1 MSREAYGEGSVYQR
15 KDGLW
20 VASFITEDA
29 KGKKKRVTV
38 SAKTKALV
46 RKKLREA
53 QRRVEAGLP
62 VKDSARNLES
72 WSTYW
77 AKTHLPNDPKLE
89 PSTIALYEGLM
100 VKHVIPRLGHYAL
113 KELKPSHVESLMDEL
128 QEVLAPSSIRNV
140 YAAFKRCLAS
150 AVREGILAR
159 NVVASVDRPTVS
171 RDPARKALLD
181 DESVAIVSAVVGH
194 RILEPL
200 VLLDMATGLRR
211 GELLGLQWSD
221 IDFATGELKVQRQC
235 VRDQL
240 GLRLKLP
247 KTAHGVRRLKLGK
260 STLEHLR
267 KHRVAQAKERLSVGD
282 AWADLDLV
290 FATEAG
296 GLLDPN
302 NVSKW
307 YKKAC
312 KSAGVYGKGKRGIHA
327 QRHTVATAL
336 ADSQP
341 PHVIASTLG
350 HASSTYTMD
359 TYVSVM
365 PKHAEDVADV
375 LEQRLKG

>member
-1 MSREAYGEGSVYQR
+1 
-15 KDGLW
+15 
-20 VASFITEDA
+20 
-29 KGKKKRVTV
+29 
-38 SAKTKALV
+38 
-46 RKKLREA
+46 
-53 QRRVEAGLP
+53 
-62 VKDSARNLES
+62 
-72 WSTYW
+72 
-77 AKTHLPNDPKLE
+77 
-89 PSTIALYEGLM
+89 
-100 VKHVIPRLGHYAL
+100 
-113 KELKPSHVESLMDEL
+113 
-128 QEVLAPSSIRNV
+128 
-140 YAAFKRCLAS
+140 
-150 AVREGILAR
+150 
-159 NVVASVDRPTVS
+159 VS

-221 IDFATGELKVQRQC
+221 IDFTTGELKVQRQC

-290 FATEAG
+290 FSTEAG

-307 YKKAC
+307 YMKAC
-312 KSAGVYGKGKRGIHA
+312 KSAGVDGKGKRGIHA
-327 QRHTVATAL
+327 QRHTVATTL

-341 PHVIASTLG
+341 PHVIASTLS